1 MKRKRLY
8 LQTTEISASKTVAE
22 LVAVL
27 VSAGAREV
35 LTQFAPDR
43 RLEGIRF
50 SIGISK
56 KATMIYALP
65 AKVEPV
71 YRILAEQKPSS
82 NIERLKEQAER
93 TAWRILLRWVQ
104 AQIALIEVGMVELEE
119 VFLPYRQAPDGRTF
133 YDLVRAGELTAGPEK
148 PALPPSS
155 NIKEFSRG

>member
-93 TAWRILLRWVQ
+93 TAWRILLRWV
-104 AQIALIEVGMVELEE
+104 
-119 VFLPYRQAPDGRTF
+119 FLPYRQAPDGRTF